1 MPNIASFL
9 QSKTRTLCCNTNSA
23 GSRLRRDVRSSDWQ
37 HQARNPSVE
46 ATRDKVNQCRG
57 LRLDPCRVILVA
69 DMRWEVAKFATSLK
83 QGLEKIVDGHL
94 PVGPSND
101 AIQG

>member
-1 MPNIASFL
+1 MIELLAI
-9 QSKTRTLCCNTNSA
+9 QDKTLCCNTNSA
-23 GSRLRRDVRSSDWQ
+23 GSRLRRDVATGNTWQ

-57 LRLDPCRVILVA
+57 LRLVPCRVIA

-83 QGLEKIVDGHL
+83 QGLEKIVDAHL

-101 AIQG
+101 PIQG